1 MKIGMTEEELLSAFA
16 EAVNDF
22 LLDVKELSENPFITG
37 GWRVASS
44 ENRCQTLLFQ
54 VRKLLRKNNTKD
66 FFKFFIEKV
75 NELVEKQHLGEFRI
89 KFNEEKGIIILCTKT
104 GKQLLILGW
113 LEDSK

>member
-1 MKIGMTEEELLSAFA
+1 MKIEMTEEELLSAFA

-22 LLDVKELSENPFITG
+22 LLDVKSLAGNPFITG

-66 FFKFFIEKV
+66 FFKFFVEKI
-75 NELVEKQHLGEFRI
+75 NEVAEKQHLREFRI
-89 KFNEEKGIIILCTKT
+89 KFNEEKGIIILCTKA

-113 LEDSK
+113 LEGYK